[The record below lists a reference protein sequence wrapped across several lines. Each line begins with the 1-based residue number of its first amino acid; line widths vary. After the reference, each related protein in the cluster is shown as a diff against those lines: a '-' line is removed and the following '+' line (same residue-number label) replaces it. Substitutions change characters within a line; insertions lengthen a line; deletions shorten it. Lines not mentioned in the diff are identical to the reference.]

1 MSNCRALAEQS
12 QGGRM
17 FHVKHPSENP
27 LRTLGTPL
35 RQMVDGAAATRRRR
49 PAPQTGITAGF
60 PVAAS
65 FLLSLSTSF
74 YRIRFL
80 SLPAPFYRSWF
91 LLFPTFYLCR
101 LSRLSSTRTHQR
113 TLQNFVTK
121 LCRGGRAGGR
131 EGGGDGGGDGRGGG
145 GEGEARKNLVRS
157 SRTASV
163 LMPY

>member
-1 MSNCRALAEQS
+1 MSNCRTLAEQS

-60 PVAAS
+60 PVAVS

-80 SLPAPFYRSWF
+80 SLSAPFYRSWF
-91 LLFPTFYLCR
+91 LLSPTFHLRR

-113 TLQNFVTK
+113 ALQNFVTK
-121 LCRGGRAGGR
+121 YCRGGRDER
-131 EGGGDGGGDGRGGG
+131 RDGEEDGRGGG
-145 GEGEARKNLVRS
+145 GKGEAGKNLVRS